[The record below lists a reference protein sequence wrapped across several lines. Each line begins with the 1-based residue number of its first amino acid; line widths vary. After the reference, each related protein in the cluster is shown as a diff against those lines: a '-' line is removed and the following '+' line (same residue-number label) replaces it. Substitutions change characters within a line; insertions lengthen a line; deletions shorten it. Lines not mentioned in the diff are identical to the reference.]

1 MSIFEIGQN
10 QSLYS
15 FDDTKKV
22 MDKLTQQLATGK
34 KINSSGDDPVLWA
47 KSQQD
52 AIAVG
57 GFKKINDNLNLVATS
72 IHTADA
78 AMEGINSYIEQ
89 MKTTLDAIIKNYP
102 PFPVGS
108 QDRIRYLK
116 MFNGLKQQID
126 SLSAPDDQGAN
137 QIIGN
142 STTVPGDW
150 TVPSGAGSTS
160 ITIHKQDVST
170 GTSGLNIS
178 ELPDTA
184 SDADVAAARANL
196 DAALVTLTAKRS
208 SLGADAA
215 AITRSQGFATTLS
228 TAQQTDGE
236 MWTSADMNEASANY
250 KSIELKNALAL
261 QSISNLTNMQSQLL
275 DLLK

>member
-78 AMEGINSYIEQ
+78 AMAGINSYIEQ

-150 TVPSGAGSTS
+150 TVSSGAGSTS

-196 DAALVTLTAKRS
+196 DAALATLTAKRS

-215 AITRSQGFATTLS
+215 AINRSQDFATTLS

-236 MWTSADMNEASANY
+236 MWTTADMNEASANY